1 MKINVKR
8 YGLIPVVCI
17 ALMLTTGMLDQTTKD
32 ALKVQHVLRTIERR
46 PQSSGSRDLTAEVTE
61 KELNAYIAHRLARE
75 KKPLVDSIT
84 IGLLDN
90 NHVRGTVRFNSQMLN
105 LDALLGDNLNFDF
118 KGIFHTRN
126 RAARLDLISLYLGGY
141 PVKPQVLA
149 FVLDT
154 AAAYSGT
161 ELGPIDGWYQLP
173 KGIKRI
179 TVRRGKAVIYY

>member
-1 MKINVKR
+1 MRKNVKR

-17 ALMLTTGMLDQTTKD
+17 SLMLTGMLDQTTKD

-46 PQSSGSRDLTAEVTE
+46 PQPSGGRERIAEVTE
-61 KELNAYIAHRLARE
+61 KELNAYIAHRLERE

-105 LDALLGDNLNFDF
+105 LDTLLGDNLSFDF

-154 AAAYSGT
+154 AATYSGT
-161 ELGPIDGWYQLP
+161 EVFRIDSWYQLP

-179 TVRRGKAVIYY
+179 TFRRGKAIIYY